1 MCVEI
6 RFVFDPQNATH
17 KAGWR
22 DAESSAETTMPP
34 HILFIINIYVW
45 RFVKDAKDTRDSSN
59 QRRKEKKHKQ
69 AFAFEISC
77 LFFRVIMRDRNS
89 AVASSTRVCII
100 IICAESKHFLLH
112 FITIDH
118 YPKEWRIRQTASPS
132 SKRRSS
138 RCGVRRISHER
149 AHIESMAWWIV
160 QKKHFR
166 RFEFRLAD
174 GGMAISVII
183 ITTCHN
189 FNFATMRFDPQ
200 FFRCSIDF
208 SQHEYRICLGRFF
221 LRITGSLRMP
231 SKWICI
237 GFVVVPSHECS
248 RRYSA
253 RISIKL

>member
-17 KAGWR
+17 KAGWS

-132 SKRRSS
+132 SERRSS

-174 GGMAISVII
+174 GGWRYGDI
-183 ITTCHN
+183 CHN
-189 FNFATMRFDPQ
+189 NNDLSQFQFCNDAFRSAVFSVQHRFQSTWISNMPRSVFFANHRLASDAVKVNLHW
-200 FFRCSIDF
+200 FRC
-208 SQHEYRICLGRFF
+208 CA
-221 LRITGSLRMP
+221 
-231 SKWICI
+231 K
-237 GFVVVPSHECS
+237 S
-248 RRYSA
+248 RTLA
-253 RISIKL
+253 